1 MSALCQTP
9 RERGRGPR
17 VVRGDGTPASAP
29 ARPRPPPCL
38 RPEGQ
43 PRLGLGPGAGAR
55 CRLRTSCPLDGTE
68 ASPGLKGHPLRAVP
82 PEQRAPDRARLS
94 CPDASRAPVGSPG
107 GQTGTNTQTL
117 AAAVPAVGT
126 SGRPPSSHP
135 DCSGPYFSANTPI
148 GGNSPSLLSP
158 FTWRIFSRPDHQV
171 PVPRTGPRGAQGQ
184 GSPLLSHTRPASPVS
199 PGPDSQLRYKWS
211 KRLWSKKVTDSK
223 FRTT

>member
-135 DCSGPYFSANTPI
+135 DCSGPYFSANTPTR
-148 GGNSPSLLSP
+148 GV
-158 FTWRIFSRPDHQV
+158 FSVASFSIYLENFQQ
-171 PVPRTGPRGAQGQ
+171 TGPSGPRA
-184 GSPLLSHTRPASPVS
+184 PYRTPRRPGTGIPSPVS
-199 PGPDSQLRYKWS
+199 HRTRISCLPGA
-211 KRLWSKKVTDSK
+211 
-223 FRTT
+223 